1 MLQNKIE
8 KLKLRDIIV
17 AKKEVWENKQ
27 TNMIMPSQKIDMP
40 NKNSSEIREQNWTT
54 WNHVEV
60 EEIKFSE

>member
-27 TNMIMPSQKIDMP
+27 TNMIII
-40 NKNSSEIREQNWTT
+40 EGFRAI
-54 WNHVEV
+54 WNTQT
-60 EEIKFSE
+60 